1 MMKKGIIFDV
11 KRYAIHD
18 GPGIRTTV
26 FLKGCPLRCQWCQ
39 NPEGIDLEPE
49 VFWRE
54 NRCAEDCSACVTAC
68 PSRAVSKDGTR
79 IVVDREKCDFCRNC
93 EEACV
98 YDALEIVGREV
109 SVGEI
114 MEEIEKDRVFFDE
127 SGGGVTFSGGEPL
140 LQVDFLE
147 SLLQEVKK
155 SNIHVALDTSGY
167 VPFQDLDR
175 VSDQVDLFLYDLKI
189 MDDEKH
195 KKFTGVSNK
204 IILENL
210 RKLSGK
216 EKAIIV
222 RIPLVSGVNDDN
234 QSIRMFTEHLRTL
247 KNVKNISL
255 LAYHRG
261 GCEKFRRLLKEEKL
275 ETFNPPSKERIEE
288 AKNILMDSGFSV
300 KMGG

>member
-1 MMKKGIIFDV
+1 MMKKGIVFDI

-39 NPEGIDLEPE
+39 NPEGLELEPE

-54 NRCAEDCSACVTAC
+54 NRCEEDCSACVTTC
-68 PSRAVSKDGTR
+68 PTHAVSMDGTR
-79 IVVDREKCDFCRNC
+79 IVVDKEKCDLCRSC
-93 EEACV
+93 EDACV
-98 YDALEIVGREV
+98 YDALEIIGREV
-109 SVGEI
+109 SVEEI

-147 SLLQEVKK
+147 SLIEEVKK
-155 SNIHVALDTSGY
+155 SNIHVTLDTSGY
-167 VPFQDLDR
+167 VPFEDLER
-175 VSDQVDLFLYDLKI
+175 VSDRVDLFLYDLKI

-195 KKFTGVSNK
+195 KKYTRVSNK

-210 RKLSGK
+210 QKLSDK
-216 EKAIIV
+216 EKAINI

-234 QSIRMFTEHLRTL
+234 QSIQMFAEHLRDL
-247 KNVKNISL
+247 KNIKNISL
-255 LAYHRG
+255 LAYHTG
-261 GCEKFRRLLKEEKL
+261 GCEKYRRLQKEEPL
-275 ETFNPPSKERIEE
+275 RAFNPPSKERIEE
-288 AKNILMDSGFSV
+288 AKNILKDSGFSV
-300 KMGG
+300 RIGG

>member
-1 MMKKGIIFDV
+1 MKKGIVFDI

-39 NPEGIDLEPE
+39 NPEGLELQPE
-49 VFWRE
+49 VFWKE
-54 NRCAEDCSACVTAC
+54 SRCAEDCSACVTAC
-68 PSRAVSKDGTR
+68 PTRAVSKNGNR
-79 IVVDREKCDFCRNC
+79 IVVNKEKCDFCRSC

-114 MEEIEKDRVFFDE
+114 MEEIEKDSVFFDE

-147 SLLQEVKK
+147 SLLEEVKK
-155 SNIHVALDTSGY
+155 NNIHVALDTSGY
-167 VPFQDLDR
+167 VPFEDLERISDR
-175 VSDQVDLFLYDLKI
+175 VDLFLYDLKI

-195 KKFTGVSNK
+195 KKYTGVSNE

-210 RKLSGK
+210 RKLSDK

-222 RIPLVSGVNDDN
+222 RIPLISGVNDDS
-234 QSIRMFTEHLRTL
+234 QSIRMFAEHLRTL
-247 KNVKNISL
+247 QNVKNISL
-255 LAYHRG
+255 LAYHTG
-261 GCEKFRRLLKEEKL
+261 GCEKYRRLLKKEPLK
-275 ETFNPPSKERIEE
+275 TFSPPSKERIEE
-288 AKNILMDSGFSV
+288 AKNILVDSGFSV

>member
-1 MMKKGIIFDV
+1 MKKGIIFDV

-18 GPGIRTTV
+18 GPGIRTTI

-39 NPEGIDLEPE
+39 NPEGLELEPE

-68 PSRAVSKDGTR
+68 PSRAVSKKGNR
-79 IVVDREKCDFCRNC
+79 IVVDKEKCDFCRIC
-93 EEACV
+93 DEACV

-114 MEEIEKDRVFFDE
+114 AEEIEKDRVFFDQ

-140 LQVDFLE
+140 LQVDFLQ
-147 SLLQEVKK
+147 SLMDEVKK

-167 VPFQDLDR
+167 IPFQDLER
-175 VSDQVDLFLYDLKI
+175 ISDQVDLFLYDLKI
-189 MDDEKH
+189 VDDEMHRKY
-195 KKFTGVSNK
+195 TGVSNQ

-210 RKLSGK
+210 KKLSDK
-216 EKAIIV
+216 KKAIHV
-222 RIPLVSGVNDDN
+222 RIPLVSGVNDDKQN
-234 QSIRMFTEHLRTL
+234 IQRFAEYLRTL
-247 KNVKNISL
+247 RNVKNISL

-261 GCEKFRRLLKEEKL
+261 GCEKYRRLQKEEPL
-275 ETFNPPSKERIEE
+275 RTFQSPSKKRMEE
-288 AKNILMDSGFSV
+288 AKKFLVDSGFSV

>member
-175 VSDQVDLFLYDLKI
+175 VSDRVDLFLYDLKI

-195 KKFTGVSNK
+195 KKYTGVSNK
-204 IILENL
+204 IIFENL
-210 RKLSGK
+210 KKLSDK

-234 QSIRMFTEHLRTL
+234 QSIRMFAEHLRTL

>member
-1 MMKKGIIFDV
+1 MKKGTIFDV
-11 KRYAIHD
+11 KRFAIHD

-39 NPEGIDLEPE
+39 NPEGIELEPE

-79 IVVDREKCDFCRNC
+79 IVVDKKKCDFCRSC
-93 EEACV
+93 EDACV

-147 SLLQEVKK
+147 SLMQEIKK

-167 VPFQDLDR
+167 IPFQDLERISDR
-175 VSDQVDLFLYDLKI
+175 VDLFLYDLKI

-195 KKFTGVSNK
+195 KKFTGVSNR

-210 RKLSGK
+210 QKFSDRK
-216 EKAIIV
+216 KAIHV

-234 QSIRMFTEHLRTL
+234 QSIRMFAEHLRTL

-261 GCEKFRRLLKEEKL
+261 GCEKYRRLLKEEKL

-288 AKNILMDSGFSV
+288 ARKILKDSGFSV
-300 KMGG
+300 RIGG

>member
-1 MMKKGIIFDV
+1 MKKGIIFDV

>member
-1 MMKKGIIFDV
+1 MTRGIIFDV

-39 NPEGIDLEPE
+39 NPEGLELEPE
-49 VFWRE
+49 VFWRK
-54 NRCAEDCSACVTAC
+54 NRCPEDCHACVTVC
-68 PSRAVSKDGTR
+68 PTRALSKDGSR
-79 IVVDREKCDFCRNC
+79 IVVDKEKCDFCRSC
-93 EEACV
+93 EDACV

-114 MEEIEKDRVFFDE
+114 MEEIEKDRVFFEE

-147 SLLQEVKK
+147 SLLKEVKN

-167 VPFQDLDR
+167 VPFEDLER
-175 VSDQVDLFLYDLKI
+175 VSDRVDLFLYDLKI

-195 KKFTGVSNK
+195 RKYTGVSNR
-204 IILENL
+204 IILDNL
-210 RKLSGK
+210 QRLSDK
-216 EKAIIV
+216 NKNISV
-222 RIPLVSGVNDDN
+222 RIPLVSGVNDDLR
-234 QSIRMFTEHLRTL
+234 SIRMFAEHLRTL
-247 KNVKNISL
+247 KNVRDISL

-261 GCEKFRRLLKEEKL
+261 GCEKFRRLHKDEHPK
-275 ETFNPPSKERIEE
+275 TFESPSKKRIEE
-288 AKNILMDSGFSV
+288 AKNLLVDSGFSV
-300 KMGG
+300 KIGG

>member
-1 MMKKGIIFDV
+1 MKKGIIFDV

-39 NPEGIDLEPE
+39 NPEGLELEPE
-49 VFWRE
+49 IFWRE

-68 PSRAVSKDGTR
+68 TSRAVSKNGNR
-79 IVVDREKCDFCRNC
+79 VVVDKEKCDFCRSC
-93 EEACV
+93 EDACV

-109 SVGEI
+109 SVEEI
-114 MEEIEKDRVFFDE
+114 MEEIEKDRVFFDQ

-140 LQVDFLE
+140 LQVDFLQGLME
-147 SLLQEVKK
+147 EVKK

-167 VPFQDLDR
+167 IPFQDLER
-175 VSDQVDLFLYDLKI
+175 VSDGVDLFLYDLKI

-195 KKFTGVSNK
+195 RKYTGVSNK

-210 RKLSGK
+210 KRLSDK
-216 EKAIIV
+216 KKAIHV
-222 RIPLVSGVNDDN
+222 RIPLASGVNDDRK
-234 QSIRMFTEHLRTL
+234 SILMFAEHLRAL
-247 KNVKNISL
+247 KNVKNISI

-261 GCEKFRRLLKEEKL
+261 GCEKYRRLQKNEPLR
-275 ETFNPPSKERIEE
+275 TFQSPSKKRMEE
-288 AKNILMDSGFSV
+288 AKNILRDSGFSV

>member
-39 NPEGIDLEPE
+39 NPEGLELEPE
-49 VFWRE
+49 IFWRE

-68 PSRAVSKDGTR
+68 PSRAVSKNGSR
-79 IVVDREKCDFCRNC
+79 IVVDKEKCDFCRSC
-93 EEACV
+93 EDACV

-114 MEEIEKDRVFFDE
+114 MEEIEKDSVFFDE

-147 SLLQEVKK
+147 SLMEEVKK
-155 SNIHVALDTSGY
+155 SNIHVVLDTSGY
-167 VPFQDLDR
+167 LPFEDLEKI
-175 VSDQVDLFLYDLKI
+175 SDKVDLFLFDLKI

-195 KKFTGVSNK
+195 KKYTGVSNR

-210 RKLSGK
+210 QKLSDK
-216 EKAIIV
+216 EKAVNV

-234 QSIRMFTEHLRTL
+234 QSIQMFAEHLRTL
-247 KNVKNISL
+247 KKVKNISL

-261 GCEKFRRLLKEEKL
+261 GCEKYRRLQKEEQLK
-275 ETFNPPSKERIEE
+275 TFQLPSEKRIEE
-288 AKNILMDSGFSV
+288 AKNILVDSGFSV

>member
-1 MMKKGIIFDV
+1 MMKKGTIFDV

-39 NPEGIDLEPE
+39 NPEGLELEPE

-54 NRCAEDCSACVTAC
+54 KRCAEDCSACVKAC
-68 PSRAVSKDGTR
+68 PSRALSKNAAR
-79 IVVDREKCDFCRNC
+79 VVVDKEKCDFCRSC
-93 EEACV
+93 EDACV
-98 YDALEIVGREV
+98 YDALKIVGREV

-114 MEEIEKDRVFFDE
+114 MEEIEKDSVFFGQ

-140 LQVDFLE
+140 LQVNFLQ
-147 SLLQEVKK
+147 SLMEEVKK

-167 VPFQDLDR
+167 IPFQDLEG
-175 VSDQVDLFLYDLKI
+175 VSDRVDLFLYDLKI

-195 KKFTGVSNK
+195 KKYTGVSNK

-210 RKLSGK
+210 QKISDRK
-216 EKAIIV
+216 KAIHV
-222 RIPLVSGVNDDN
+222 RIPLVSGVNDDD
-234 QSIRMFTEHLRTL
+234 QSIRMFAEHLRTL

-255 LAYHRG
+255 LTYHRG
-261 GCEKFRRLLKEEKL
+261 GCEKYRRLQKKEPLKI
-275 ETFNPPSKERIEE
+275 FQSPSKRRMLE
-288 AKNILMDSGFSV
+288 AKNILVDSGFSV

>member
-1 MMKKGIIFDV
+1 MKKGIIFDV

-39 NPEGIDLEPE
+39 NPEGLELEPE

-68 PSRAVSKDGTR
+68 PSRAISKDGSR
-79 IVVDREKCDFCRNC
+79 IVVDTKKCDFCGSC

-109 SVGEI
+109 SVGEM

-147 SLLQEVKK
+147 SLMEEAKK
-155 SNIHVALDTSGY
+155 SSIHVALDTSGY
-167 VPFQDLDR
+167 IPFQDLERISDR
-175 VSDQVDLFLYDLKI
+175 VDLFLYDLKI
-189 MDDEKH
+189 VDDEKH
-195 KKFTGVSNK
+195 KKYTGVSNQ

-210 RKLSGK
+210 KKLSERK
-216 EKAIIV
+216 KAIHV

-234 QSIRMFTEHLRTL
+234 QSIRMFAEHLRTL
-247 KNVKNISL
+247 QNDKNISL

-261 GCEKFRRLLKEEKL
+261 GCEKYRRLQKEEPL
-275 ETFNPPSKERIEE
+275 MTFQSPSKKRIEE
-288 AKNILMDSGFSV
+288 AKDILVDSGFSV
-300 KMGG
+300 RIGG